1 MKTSRKKKQ
10 NKKKKKSAMIN
21 ETIITTINPD
31 HTVHIAPMGI
41 RKEEGCIVI
50 APFKPS
56 MTLDNLKRSGCAVIN
71 MTDDVRIFAGCLTGR
86 RDWPTV
92 PAEVIEG
99 RRLKTALSHIEV
111 EVKHCKED
119 ELRPKFY
126 CEVRHHETHSPFM
139 GFNRAKAA
147 VLEAAVL
154 VSRLHMLSIEK
165 IDKEIEYL
173 KIAIDKTA
181 GDQEREAWKWLM
193 ERIQEF
199 REQETAGEGMA

>member
-1 MKTSRKKKQ
+1 MKTS
-10 NKKKKKSAMIN
+10 KKKKKNKKKSTIIL

-41 RKEEGCIVI
+41 REEEGCVVI

-56 MTLDNLKRSGCAVIN
+56 TTLENLERSGCAVIN

-99 RRLKTALSHIEV
+99 RRLKAALSHIEV

-119 ELRPKFY
+119 EHRPKFY
-126 CEVRHHETHSPFM
+126 CEVKHRETHLPFT

-154 VSRLHMLSIEK
+154 VSRLHMLSASK
-165 IDKEIEYL
+165 VDTEIEYL
-173 KIAIDKTA
+173 RIAIDKTA

-199 REQETAGEGMA
+199 REQETAGEDMV